1 MGPPLMPDILVA
13 KPTPPQPKPARE
25 NTSGSGR
32 AIVDSGLQDCA
43 EVLKKERVT
52 FSQFPFFE
60 LCRVIPHEGLVA
72 LSALAP
78 GAATEWGSIRHAF
91 MLMSGPAPSRRSRR

>member
-52 FSQFPFFE
+52 FLSFPFSNFA
-60 LCRVIPHEGLVA
+60 G
-72 LSALAP
+72 
-78 GAATEWGSIRHAF
+78 
-91 MLMSGPAPSRRSRR
+91 